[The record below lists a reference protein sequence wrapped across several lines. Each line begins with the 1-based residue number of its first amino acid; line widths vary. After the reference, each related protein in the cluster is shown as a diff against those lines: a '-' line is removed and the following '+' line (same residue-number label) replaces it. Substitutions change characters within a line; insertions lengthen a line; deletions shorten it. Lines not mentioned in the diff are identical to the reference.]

1 MARKFTVT
9 LTSGTDQGPYNIYYD
24 TVSVGTLADLFGT
37 SNKAENLTLSQ
48 VQSGVVIEVP
58 DNANSII
65 FFNTNPD
72 VATDCPTNQEIF
84 TLTTQATQTPIPT
97 YTPVP
102 TETPTP
108 TPTDEVTCQCYEFI
122 NTTQGNISY
131 TYTDCSGTSVEAV
144 SDKEPWTFYVC
155 AQSID
160 NVTNTKLTYSLY
172 GSCTEG
178 VCDNMPTPIPTYTP
192 VPTETPTPTP
202 TPSPT
207 ADNVQIRNLKFAHC
221 NTVETSPVSEEVGT
235 QAAGGPSEPPIY
247 LTTDEYGS
255 TPTIG
260 DTVYVR
266 LDGETNN
273 KCYEYIGI
281 ETGANVSLTIINTS
295 CVCPSLEP
303 SPTPTS
309 TPTPTPTNVAELCVD
324 VEFNGKS
331 ETSGSNVT
339 YEDCDGITHTLSIP
353 GGDSVTAPTCVRN
366 NSWTYSNPSNMDPE
380 TLLPGDCNG
389 SNGSEVTPTPTATS
403 GKGDVGGPIG
413 ANEYYLSAGR
423 SVSNDFCSAPGY
435 TATRAIT
442 SSATS
447 IGNMLNTT
455 VYDDG
460 DPIVGNPLLFYF
472 VSESQGEN
480 SNETVGNPQ
489 YINISEQG
497 VVTDVGQMCGSSG
510 DGNSSYSEPIN
521 PTSTPTE

>member
-84 TLTTQATQTPIPT
+84 NLTSQPTQ
-97 YTPVP
+97 
-102 TETPTP
+102 
-108 TPTDEVTCQCYEFI
+108 
-122 NTTQGNISY
+122 
-131 TYTDCSGTSVEAV
+131 
-144 SDKEPWTFYVC
+144 
-155 AQSID
+155 
-160 NVTNTKLTYSLY
+160 
-172 GSCTEG
+172 
-178 VCDNMPTPIPTYTP
+178 TPIPTYTP

-303 SPTPTS
+303 TPTPTDTPTPTS
-309 TPTPTPTNVAELCVD
+309 VEEPCVD

-331 ETSGSNVT
+331 ETMGSNVT
-339 YEDCDGITHTLSIP
+339 YEDCDGNTRTLTVP

-366 NSWTYSNPSNMDPE
+366 NSWTYSIPDNFTPA
-380 TLLPGDCNG
+380 TLVVGDCGN

-403 GKGDVGGPIG
+403 GKGGDVGGPIG

-423 SVSNDFCSAPGY
+423 SVSNDFCQAPGY

-497 VVTDVGQMCGSSG
+497 VVTDVGQMCGSG
-510 DGNSSYSEPIN
+510 TGENPYSEPIN